1 MEQIQLLLELQEQL
15 GPCKGICPEERVLPD
30 RALSC
35 DKQSFCF
42 SNMCPLK
49 QATLGTYTMKGREG
63 GIKGE
68 IIILLT
74 QMILKSSDLGSF
86 IHYIS

>member
-35 DKQSFCF
+35 EKQSFCF
-42 SNMCPLK
+42 SNMCPLQ
-49 QATLGTYTMKGREG
+49 QATLGKGREG

-86 IHYIS
+86 IHYTS